1 MNIQF
6 YGPKKYKNHLI
17 QYVQYIGTLM
27 VAQCCNLLLL
37 WDKDSRDIHGYWLA
51 SHKSLSDQWI
61 SVHFMP
67 KAVDTPFI
75 AAGLVILPPLVCFLD
90 QTIPTSNDC
99 ADWQGPMVRSHV
111 FTFHAR
117 KRLYFIK
124 R

>member
-51 SHKSLSDQWI
+51 RMFLIFVQHVYSFVLPEQEPRILSWNQ
-61 SVHFMP
+61 S
-67 KAVDTPFI
+67 
-75 AAGLVILPPLVCFLD
+75 
-90 QTIPTSNDC
+90 QTFGS
-99 ADWQGPMVRSHV
+99 
-111 FTFHAR
+111 AR
-117 KRLYFIK
+117 LREEEKQCLLHLFSQK
-124 R
+124 